1 MSQKSDSDMFH
12 KIVRAQAEYARA
24 IDNDRLEDWPA
35 FFEDPCLYRITTAG
49 NFAKGYEAGI
59 VFANTRGML
68 TDRITALREANIFER
83 HTYRHISGAPCILS
97 EDADG
102 ARSETPFVVV
112 RIMRDG
118 VTDVFA
124 SGCYRD
130 LWRAHGAQVKLAE
143 RIVICDSSRID
154 TLLVIPL

>member
-1 MSQKSDSDMFH
+1 MNNEMFH
-12 KIVRAQAEYARA
+12 KIVRTQAEYARA

-35 FFEDPCLYRITTAG
+35 FFEEKCLYKITTAS
-49 NFAKGYEAGI
+49 NHAKGYEAGI
-59 VFANTRGML
+59 VFANSRGML

-83 HTYRHISGAPCILS
+83 HRYRHIVGAPCLLS
-97 EDADG
+97 DG
-102 ARSETPFVVV
+102 PEGVRSEMPFVVV

-118 VTDVFA
+118 QTDVFA

-130 LWRAHGAQVKLAE
+130 LWRVHGEEVKLAE
-143 RIVICDSSRID
+143 RLAICDSSRID